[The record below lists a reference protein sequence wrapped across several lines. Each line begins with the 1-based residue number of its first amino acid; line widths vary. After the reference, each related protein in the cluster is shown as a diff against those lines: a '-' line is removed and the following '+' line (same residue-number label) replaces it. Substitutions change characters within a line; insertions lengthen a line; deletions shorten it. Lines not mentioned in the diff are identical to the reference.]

1 MAKKKKSKKPQQ
13 KNSTTSTRS
22 NVVIE
27 YLNKH
32 PNFLPLTILGVLLL
46 IFFHEVAFGGKTLLS
61 SDKLNSI
68 SVSTFIKDALGR
80 GIFPLWCPY
89 LFGGMPSFASLMS
102 APFVDIINTLF
113 WFIRKVTDVPDFYR
127 IFLNYFLFGLFTYIL
142 LMRKTGVRFVAL
154 FAALAMVFQP
164 SVIGFAAFGH
174 NSKLGVAVLIPVIFL
189 LLEELVEKRQLRYFG
204 LLGLAVGI
212 QLLRAH
218 TQMSYYTFMMI
229 GLYLLYWGIAS
240 TVKKQAISQIFKSI
254 GLVVLALAL
263 GVAVSSWLYLPVQE
277 YSQYSIR
284 GGAKGLDYG
293 YATQWSFSLPE
304 IMTFLV
310 PSFMGFGGQ
319 TYWGQMPFTAFPLYM
334 GIVTIFLAGLGF
346 VLKRDR
352 TMIFFALMGFGAL
365 LISFGKDLPILYGP
379 LFEFLPFFNKF
390 RVPNMIL
397 ILLQFSM
404 VVLAALGLN
413 ALHNI
418 KEKAV
423 KQKVKKY
430 IYIFGGVC
438 GLLTLFFLL
447 SKSTYLGW
455 VSDSI
460 KNLPAPAQE
469 AAYQQTL
476 FDAIKMLFIVAAS
489 GALVISY
496 LNNRIKINACGAAM
510 IALLIIDLWWVDFK
524 LVDPKPKVNKK
535 NYFVETDA
543 VKFLKKQKEPF
554 RIFPVVDD
562 KPANWYMY
570 HKIQNVKGYHA
581 AKIKLYQTFLE
592 NTGLEARNRFGLPP
606 FLSKYLEVVMKE
618 GKQSLQQVPANL
630 IAPERFK
637 MDNAIIDMLNVKYL
651 ISYYPIPDERFK
663 QVLNGQPFV
672 FENTKVLPRAYFVDS
687 VRVINDEME
696 FYKLMKSGD
705 FNPAQEA
712 VLEETPEF
720 EIVPSDKNQVEITSY
735 DIHEIKLKAEV
746 AEPALMVLS
755 EIYYPAGWKAFVN
768 GTETKIYKTNAIL
781 RSIFLERGSHE
792 IEFIFKSTALKMG
805 LWITFSSLFI
815 LLGILVYSWR
825 FKKRPDESS

>member
-1 MAKKKKSKKPQQ
+1 MAKKKKSKTPQQ
-13 KNSTTSTRS
+13 KNKATSTQS

-46 IFFHEVAFGGKTLLS
+46 IFFHEAVFGGKTLVS

-68 SVSTFIKDALGR
+68 SVSSFIKDALGR

-113 WFIRKVTDVPDFYR
+113 WFIRKVVPTPDIYR
-127 IFLNYFLFGLFTYIL
+127 IILNYFLFGLFTYIL

-229 GLYLLYWGIAS
+229 GLYLLYWGVAS
-240 TVKKQAISQIFKSI
+240 TLKKQAASRTFKSI
-254 GLVVLALAL
+254 ALVLLALVL

-293 YATQWSFSLPE
+293 YATQWSFSPQE

-319 TYWGQMPFTAFPLYM
+319 TYWGGMPFTAFPLYM
-334 GIVTIFLAGLGF
+334 GIVTIFLAGIGF

-397 ILLQFSM
+397 ILLQFSI

-413 ALHNI
+413 ALRNI
-418 KEKAV
+418 KETQV
-423 KQKVKKY
+423 KEK
-430 IYIFGGVC
+430 
-438 GLLTLFFLL
+438 
-447 SKSTYLGW
+447 
-455 VSDSI
+455 
-460 KNLPAPAQE
+460 
-469 AAYQQTL
+469 
-476 FDAIKMLFIVAAS
+476 
-489 GALVISY
+489 
-496 LNNRIKINACGAAM
+496 
-510 IALLIIDLWWVDFK
+510 
-524 LVDPKPKVNKK
+524 
-535 NYFVETDA
+535 
-543 VKFLKKQKEPF
+543 
-554 RIFPVVDD
+554 
-562 KPANWYMY
+562 
-570 HKIQNVKGYHA
+570 
-581 AKIKLYQTFLE
+581 
-592 NTGLEARNRFGLPP
+592 
-606 FLSKYLEVVMKE
+606 
-618 GKQSLQQVPANL
+618 
-630 IAPERFK
+630 
-637 MDNAIIDMLNVKYL
+637 
-651 ISYYPIPDERFK
+651 
-663 QVLNGQPFV
+663 
-672 FENTKVLPRAYFVDS
+672 
-687 VRVINDEME
+687 
-696 FYKLMKSGD
+696 
-705 FNPAQEA
+705 
-712 VLEETPEF
+712 
-720 EIVPSDKNQVEITSY
+720 
-735 DIHEIKLKAEV
+735 
-746 AEPALMVLS
+746 
-755 EIYYPAGWKAFVN
+755 
-768 GTETKIYKTNAIL
+768 
-781 RSIFLERGSHE
+781 
-792 IEFIFKSTALKMG
+792 
-805 LWITFSSLFI
+805 
-815 LLGILVYSWR
+815 
-825 FKKRPDESS
+825 